1 MDRRIGCM
9 MKTNGR
15 LAVLLLA
22 GCCPFNP
29 QGLAQMAAGSAT
41 ASAASGTAIS
51 IPAQPATQPASD
63 ASATGSA
70 STGTQAGGTQ
80 TQSGGSGIDLQAAAN
95 AEQDPYAG
103 SIIEGKATDSVLQL
117 SLDDAVARGI
127 KTNFALTQARIQQQ
141 RSEAQQLESLD
152 PLLPAIRATASTGVY
167 QFNLVQF
174 GFTPAVL
181 PQFASLIPAGSAAS
195 FNPIVR
201 VDVTQA
207 QATYNQTL
215 FDFGAYTRYK
225 ASKVLAKAAFY
236 NTQSS
241 RGLVVLNIGDAY
253 LQCLAYASQIENQ
266 TALLKADQVLL
277 NQAVAEHEAGVVARI
292 DELRAH
298 VQYQAQQ
305 QVVIAAQNQYDKSLI
320 ALKRRIGVP
329 IDQKIQL
336 TDTAPFADLEAITPD
351 DAKRRAYQSR
361 QDYQGLQEQ
370 IHAAVLTS
378 KAARYERLPTIDF
391 NGNYGVTGLTHGL
404 YHGTFIAMGTL
415 SIPIFKEAQF
425 RGDAHVADANL
436 HQLGF
441 QFDNLK
447 EQIDQQLRDSLLDV
461 QTATEL
467 VRVARSNVEL
477 TTKEVEQANDRF
489 LAGVSDN
496 LPVVQAESTL
506 ASAQTQLVNSTLQF
520 NEAKLGLARNLGV
533 IDTDYK
539 AYLQGR

>member
-1 MDRRIGCM
+1 MTRRIGC
-9 MKTNGR
+9 TIEGPRR
-15 LAVLLLA
+15 LAALILLA
-22 GCCPFNP
+22 CCSAWVADAQAQTSSADSAAAST
-29 QGLAQMAAGSAT
+29 QGTTGTPAPAGGSTATGASTAGST
-41 ASAASGTAIS
+41 S
-51 IPAQPATQPASD
+51 TQ
-63 ASATGSA
+63 
-70 STGTQAGGTQ
+70 STGAQS
-80 TQSGGSGIDLQAAAN
+80 QSGGGVDLQAAAN

-103 SIIEGKATDSVLQL
+103 SIVDGKATDEVLQL

-127 KTNFALTQARIQQQ
+127 NTNYALTQARIQQRQ
-141 RSEAQQLESLD
+141 AEAQTLESLD
-152 PLLPAIRATASTGVY
+152 PLLPAIKANASTGVF

-181 PQFASLIPAGSAAS
+181 PQFASLIPVGSGGFKS
-195 FNPIVR
+195 IVR

-207 QATYNQTL
+207 QATYDETL
-215 FDFGAYTRYK
+215 FDLNRYTRYK
-225 ASKVLAKAAFY
+225 AAKVLAKAAYY

-241 RGLVVLNIGDAY
+241 RGLVVLNVGNAY

-266 TALLKADQVLL
+266 AALLKADQVLL

-336 TDTAPFADLEAITPD
+336 TDTAPFADLEAITPEE
-351 DAKRRAYQSR
+351 AKRQAFQSR
-361 QDYQGLQEQ
+361 QDYQGLQQQ
-370 IHAAVLTS
+370 IHAAVLNS

-391 NGNYGVTGLTHGL
+391 NGNYGITGETHGL

-461 QTATEL
+461 QTAVEL

-477 TTKEVEQANDRF
+477 STKEVEQANDRF
-489 LAGVSDN
+489 VAGVSDN

-506 ASAQTQLVNSTLQF
+506 AAAQTQLVNSTLQF
-520 NEAKLGLARNLGV
+520 NEAKLGLARNLGIV
-533 IDTDYK
+533 DTNYK
-539 AYLQGR
+539 AYLQGK

>member
-1 MDRRIGCM
+1 M
-9 MKTNGR
+9 MESTR
-15 LAVLLLA
+15 LLA
-22 GCCPFNP
+22 AASL
-29 QGLAQMAAGSAT
+29 LALSVVCVASVSAQSSTAVASSGSSQTSSPTAQASDTTSGSSAT
-41 ASAASGTAIS
+41 ANSAGST
-51 IPAQPATQPASD
+51 
-63 ASATGSA
+63 SANNPT
-70 STGTQAGGTQ
+70 TGTQ
-80 TQSGGSGIDLQAAAN
+80 TQSGNGSVDLQAAAN

-103 SIIEGKATDSVLQL
+103 SIVDGKATDEVLQL

-127 KTNFALTQARIQQQ
+127 KTNYALTQARIQQRQ
-141 RSEAQQLESLD
+141 AEAQTLESLD
-152 PLLPAIRATASTGVY
+152 PLLPAIKANATTGVY

-181 PQFASLIPAGSAAS
+181 PQFASLIPAGGAG
-195 FNPIVR
+195 FNSIVR

-207 QATYNQTL
+207 QATYNETL
-215 FDFGAYTRYK
+215 FDLGAYTKYK
-225 ASKVLAKAAFY
+225 AAKVLAKAAYY

-241 RGLVVLNIGDAY
+241 RGLVVLNVGNAY
-253 LQCLAYASQIENQ
+253 LQCLAYASQIDNQ

-292 DELRAH
+292 DELRAR

-305 QVVIAAQNQYDKSLI
+305 QLVIAAQNQYDKSLI
-320 ALKRRIGVP
+320 ALKRRIGLP

-336 TDTAPFADLEAITPD
+336 TDTAPFADLEAITPEA
-351 DAKRRAYQSR
+351 AKRQAYQSR
-361 QDYQGLQEQ
+361 QDYQGLQQQ
-370 IHAAVLTS
+370 IQAATLNS

-425 RGDAHVADANL
+425 RGDARVADASL

-467 VRVARSNVEL
+467 VRVARSNVDL

-489 LAGVSDN
+489 VAGVSDN

-520 NEAKLGLARNLGV
+520 NEAKLGLARNLGI
-533 IDTDYK
+533 IDTNYK
-539 AYLQGR
+539 AYLQGK